1 MRQNMKKDMTLHTMA
16 KRLILNSSSLTG
28 TLRVMVRVRSTSS
41 STITTR
47 RSRRSSSAKRVKC

>member
-16 KRLILNSSSLTG
+16 KRLILNGSSQKG
-28 TLRVMVRVRSTSS
+28 TLKAMVRVRSTSS

-47 RSRRSSSAKRVKC
+47 RSRRSSFAKRVKC